1 MIGEMKMPPAFPYL
15 DVFLKGKPKH
25 QKYDDFWR
33 KHPPM
38 PVSRRAKIFAPFN
51 ALAGFDEAIASKL
64 VDYEP
69 RRELAEDEKESLD
82 LRLNLLQDRIQA
94 AKHAGTTLPAVTV
107 TYFCPCT
114 DVNSKW
120 YGRGGQYKDI
130 TGICRR
136 IGMGYITVDDTDIS
150 FDDILSVIGIKTNSV
165 KGAL

>member
-1 MIGEMKMPPAFPYL
+1 MIGEMKMPPAFPYR

-25 QKYDDFWR
+25 QKYDDFLR

-64 VDYEP
+64 INYEP
-69 RRELAEDEKESLD
+69 RRELAEDEKEILD
-82 LRLNLLQDRIQA
+82 RRLNLLKNRILT
-94 AKHAGTTLPAVTV
+94 AKHAVTELPAVTV

-130 TGICRR
+130 SGICRR
-136 IGMGYITVDDTDIS
+136 IETGYITVDNSDIS
-150 FDDILSVIGIKTNSV
+150 FDDIFSVAGTGLSKS
-165 KGAL
+165 